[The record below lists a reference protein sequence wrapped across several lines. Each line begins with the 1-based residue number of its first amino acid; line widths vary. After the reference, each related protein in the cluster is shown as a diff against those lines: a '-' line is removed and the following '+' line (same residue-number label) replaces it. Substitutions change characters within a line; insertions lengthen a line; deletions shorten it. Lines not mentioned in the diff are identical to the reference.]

1 MLKWVIL
8 AVFVG
13 STLYVHFRGRVR
25 LKFFR
30 QLTDHSMFMAPVNV
44 FMYACSR
51 VPTKPYVSTEFFDDL
66 KPLTASWQEI
76 RAEALALRDAQQIKA
91 ASSYNDVGFNS
102 FFRRGWKRFYLK
114 WYDDAHPS
122 ARELCPKTTEILNTI
137 PSVKAAMFA
146 ELPPGSELRK
156 HRDPYAGSI
165 RYHLGLVTP
174 GDDRCYIEVDGERY
188 SWRDGEAVMFDETYI
203 HRAENGTDRDRII
216 LFCDVERPMRWR
228 WAAALNRFIAKHLVA
243 AGASPNQDGD
253 KVGGLNRV
261 FASFYAVRLKAK
273 ALREKSKTLYYIL
286 KFAIFGGI
294 LAWIFWP

>member
-1 MLKWVIL
+1 MKWVIL
-8 AVFVG
+8 AIFVG

-30 QLTDHSMFMAPVNV
+30 QLTDHSMFMAPINV
-44 FMYACSR
+44 LMYACSR
-51 VPTKPYVSTEFFDDL
+51 VPTRPYVSTEFFDEL
-66 KPLTASWQEI
+66 KPLTASWQDI
-76 RAEALALRDAQQIKA
+76 RTEALALRDAQQIKA
-91 ASSYNDVGFNS
+91 SSSYNDVGFNS

-165 RYHLGLVTP
+165 RYHLGLITP

-203 HRAENGTDRDRII
+203 HRAENGTDHDRII

-273 ALREKSKTLYYIL
+273 ALREKSKPLYYIL

>member
-8 AVFVG
+8 AVFIG

-30 QLTDHSMFMAPVNV
+30 QLTDHSTFMAPINLV
-44 FMYACSR
+44 MYACSR
-51 VPTKPYVSTEFFDDL
+51 VPTRPYLSTELFDDL
-66 KPLTASWQEI
+66 KPLTARWQDI
-76 RAEALALRDAQQIKA
+76 RTEALALREAQQIKA
-91 ASSYNDVGFNS
+91 SSSYNDVGFNS

-122 ARELCPKTTEILNTI
+122 ARELCPTTTELLNTI

-146 ELPPGSELRK
+146 ELPPGSELRR

-228 WAAALNRFIAKHLVA
+228 WAAALNRFVARHLVA
-243 AGASPNQDGD
+243 AGASPNQEGD
-253 KVGGLNRV
+253 KTGGLNRV
-261 FASFYAVRLKAK
+261 FASFYAIRLKAK
-273 ALREKSKTLYYIL
+273 ALREWSKPTYYVL
-286 KFAIFGGI
+286 KFALFGGV